1 MCDRQFLFVEIES
14 EMCAGKRGAATGINA
29 LKSVARTKKQ
39 TIFKDIESI
48 AVTSYNECL
57 DDKTDTPSAKYIST
71 YTKVFNNIVNDVS
84 NSIKK
89 SQFPIILSADHAN
102 AAAVISGIKI
112 ADPSKKVGVI
122 WIDAHA
128 DLHTPYTSPSGNV
141 HGMPLSLV
149 MGIDNLEKQRNQVSD
164 YVAKTWDSLQNH
176 QTGQPKVSTDALFF
190 FGLRDTEVEEDYLR
204 EKYNIPNITVEE
216 LRQMGVDSA
225 VQKTKEYLADCDL
238 IYISFDVDSMDSETV
253 SDGTGT
259 PVPNGFS
266 VDESKKLVTALLE
279 ELKKQVCGFEITEI
293 NPLLDSNKN
302 SMAEAAY
309 EVLVSALGTLES
321 KSKQLD
327 LSYTD

>member
-1 MCDRQFLFVEIES
+1 MCDRQFLFVEIDS

-39 TIFKDIESI
+39 TTFKDIGSI
-48 AVTSYNECL
+48 EVTSYNECL
-57 DDKTDTPSAKYIST
+57 DDQTDTPSAKYIST
-71 YTKVFNNIVNDVS
+71 YGKVFSNIANDVS
-84 NSIKK
+84 NSIKN
-89 SQFPIILSADHAN
+89 SQFPIVLSADHAN

-112 ADPSKKVGVI
+112 ADPNKKVGVI

-128 DLHTPYTSPSGNV
+128 DLHTPYTSPTGNI
-141 HGMPLSLV
+141 HGMPLSLA
-149 MGIDNLEKQRNQVSD
+149 MGIDNIDKQRNQVSE
-164 YVAKTWDSLQNH
+164 YVAETWDSLQNY
-176 QTGQPKVSTDALFF
+176 QTGKPKLSTDALFF
-190 FGLRDTEVEEDYLR
+190 FGLRDTEMEEDYLR

-216 LRQMGVDSA
+216 LRQMGVQKS
-225 VQKTKEYLADCDL
+225 VQKAKKHLEDCDL
-238 IYISFDVDSMDSETV
+238 IYVSFDVDSMDSETV

-266 VDESKKLVTALLE
+266 LDESKKLVTTLLE
-279 ELKKQVCGFEITEI
+279 QLEDQVCGFEITEI

-309 EVLVSALGTLES
+309 EVLMSALGTLES
-321 KSKQLD
+321 KNKQLD